1 MTPTLAQIIAHQPKG
16 GLWRAI
22 PERTEEGQPRP
33 ILARLDVR
41 IARGGDIA
49 TIEGGDL
56 AATIAENANLQGA
69 KWVPCDSRG
78 DRI

>member
-1 MTPTLAQIIAHQPKG
+1 MTPTLAQILAHCPAG

-22 PERTEEGQPRP
+22 PKRTEEGQPRP
-33 ILARLDVR
+33 IFAVLGVKGDRL
-41 IARGGDIA
+41 

-56 AATIAENANLQGA
+56 AATINENQNLQGA
-69 KWVPCDSRG
+69 EWVPVDSKG

>member
-1 MTPTLAQIIAHQPKG
+1 MNPTHDQIVTHQIAHG

-22 PERTEEGQPRP
+22 PKRTEEGQPRP
-33 ILARLDVR
+33 ILACLGINGNRL
-41 IARGGDIA
+41 

-56 AATIAENANLQGA
+56 AATIAENKNLQGA
-69 KWVPCDSRG
+69 EWAPVDSKG